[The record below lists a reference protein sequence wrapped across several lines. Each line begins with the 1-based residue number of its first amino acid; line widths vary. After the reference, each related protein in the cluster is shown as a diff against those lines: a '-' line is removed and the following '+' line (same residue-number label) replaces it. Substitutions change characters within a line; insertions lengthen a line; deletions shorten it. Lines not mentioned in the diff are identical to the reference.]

1 MLIRRFN
8 APRRRTALLLAG
20 AVLAAATLL
29 TTVAG
34 CGYARILR
42 NRLPTPHRV
51 DDFEHAVRFVY
62 EAPQARHVNLCGNW
76 DENGW
81 CGTKAAG
88 RFDHAIG
95 AMQDDDKDGIWEIVI
110 PLRPGRYQYKFAID
124 WGIRWEQDQNN
135 PLGEADGFGGQNSI
149 LILH

>member
-1 MLIRRFN
+1 MLIRRLT
-8 APRRRTALLLAG
+8 ASRRRAFLLLAV
-20 AVLAAATLL
+20 AVLAAAALAA
-29 TTVAG
+29 VAG

-81 CGTKAAG
+81 CGTKASG

-110 PLRPGRYQYKFAID
+110 PLRPGRYQYKFATD

>member
-1 MLIRRFN
+1 MLSHTTIRRGRV
-8 APRRRTALLLAG
+8 ASALL
-20 AVLAAATLL
+20 AVAVM
-29 TTVAG
+29 VAVTG
-34 CGYARILR
+34 CGYSRILR

-81 CGTKAAG
+81 CGTMAAG
-88 RFDHAIG
+88 RFDNAIG
-95 AMQDDDKDGIWEIVI
+95 AMQDDDKDGVWECVV
-110 PLRPGRYQYKFAID
+110 PLKPGRYLYKFALD
-124 WGIRWEQDQNN
+124 WGVGKWEQDQNN
-135 PLGEADGFGGQNSI
+135 PLGETDGYGGQNSI

>member
-1 MLIRRFN
+1 MLSHTTIRRG
-8 APRRRTALLLAG
+8 RIVSGLLAL
-20 AVLAAATLL
+20 AVM
-29 TTVAG
+29 VAVTG
-34 CGYARILR
+34 CGYSRILR

-81 CGTKAAG
+81 CGTMAAG
-88 RFDHAIG
+88 RFDNAIG
-95 AMQDDDKDGIWEIVI
+95 AMQDDDKDGVWECVV
-110 PLRPGRYQYKFAID
+110 PLKPGRYLYKFALD
-124 WGIRWEQDQNN
+124 WGVGKWEQDQNN
-135 PLGEADGFGGQNSI
+135 PLGESDGYGGQNSI

>member
-1 MLIRRFN
+1 MRTLTFIGS
-8 APRRRTALLLAG
+8 RRRTAAVALAVA
-20 AVLAAATLL
+20 AVALA
-29 TTVAG
+29 VALGG
-34 CGYARILR
+34 CSYSRLLR

-81 CGTKAAG
+81 CGTKASG
-88 RFDHAIG
+88 RFDHEIA
-95 AMQDDDKDGIWEIVI
+95 AMQDDDQDGIWEVVV
-110 PLRPGRYQYKFAID
+110 PLKPGRYLYKFATD
-124 WGIRWEQDQNN
+124 WGLRWEQDANN
-135 PLGEADGFGGQNSI
+135 PLAESDGFGGLNSI

>member
-1 MLIRRFN
+1 MLSHTTIRRGHV
-8 APRRRTALLLAG
+8 ASALL
-20 AVLAAATLL
+20 AVAVM
-29 TTVAG
+29 VAVTG
-34 CGYARILR
+34 CGYSRILR

-81 CGTKAAG
+81 CGTMAAG
-88 RFDHAIG
+88 RFDNAIG
-95 AMQDDDKDGIWEIVI
+95 AMQDDDKDGVWECVV
-110 PLRPGRYQYKFAID
+110 PLKPGRYLYKFALD
-124 WGIRWEQDQNN
+124 WGVGKWEQDQNN
-135 PLGEADGFGGQNSI
+135 PLGESDGYGGQNSI

>member
-1 MLIRRFN
+1 MTSHTTIRRGRV
-8 APRRRTALLLAG
+8 ASALL
-20 AVLAAATLL
+20 AVAVM
-29 TTVAG
+29 VAVTG
-34 CGYARILR
+34 CGYSRILR

-81 CGTKAAG
+81 CGTMAAG
-88 RFDHAIG
+88 RFDNAIG
-95 AMQDDDKDGIWEIVI
+95 AMQDDDKDGVWECVI
-110 PLRPGRYQYKFAID
+110 PLKPGRYLYKFALD
-124 WGIRWEQDQNN
+124 WGVGKWEQDQNN
-135 PLGEADGFGGQNSI
+135 PLGETDGYGGQNSI

>member
-1 MLIRRFN
+1 MLSHTTIRRGRI
-8 APRRRTALLLAG
+8 ASALL
-20 AVLAAATLL
+20 
-29 TTVAG
+29 TVAVMVAVTG
-34 CGYARILR
+34 CGYSRILR

-81 CGTKAAG
+81 CGTMAAG
-88 RFDHAIG
+88 RFDNAIS
-95 AMQDDDKDGIWEIVI
+95 AMQDDDKDGVWECVV
-110 PLRPGRYQYKFAID
+110 PLKPGRYLYKFALD
-124 WGIRWEQDQNN
+124 WGVGKWEQDQNN
-135 PLGEADGFGGQNSI
+135 PLGETDGYGGQNSI